1 MPPRGGGSA
10 SQPPPRS
17 TSIPSAAPSRHSAR
31 DWLEAAVYDKKR
43 RRTSDLVRLTIE
55 TITMGKE
62 GMRVSLTTIATVS
75 KEIDPE
81 SRGVSE
87 SAILNNPAAHALWVA
102 ARTAPAKRIVRRA
115 VAPPDAAPA
124 DPRIK
129 VDRDPERAR
138 RRYRG
143 LTKEGLIDRLLAVE
157 AAYATREDRWQ
168 RAGDDVLEWR
178 LRAEAAEAR
187 LRKLGL
193 LDDTAA

>member
-10 SQPPPRS
+10 VMPPRRS
-17 TSIPSAAPSRHSAR
+17 TGIPSSAPSRHSAR

-43 RRTSDLVRLTIE
+43 RRTVDLVRLTIE
-55 TITMGKE
+55 TITKRKE
-62 GMRVSLTTIATVS
+62 GMRVSLATIAAVS

-81 SRGVSE
+81 GRGVSE
-87 SAILNNPAAHALWVA
+87 SAILNNHAAHALWVA
-102 ARTAPAKRIVRRA
+102 ARTAPGKRVVRRA
-115 VAPPDAAPA
+115 VAPPDTAPV
-124 DPRIK
+124 DPRIQ
-129 VDRDPERAR
+129 VDRDPGRAR
-138 RRYRG
+138 RRYRA

-187 LRKLGL
+187 LREHGF

>member
-1 MPPRGGGSA
+1 M
-10 SQPPPRS
+10 
-17 TSIPSAAPSRHSAR
+17 
-31 DWLEAAVYDKKR
+31 
-43 RRTSDLVRLTIE
+43 
-55 TITMGKE
+55 
-62 GMRVSLTTIATVS
+62 SLATIAAVS

-81 SRGVSE
+81 GRGVSE
-87 SAILNNPAAHALWVA
+87 SAILNNPAARALWVT
-102 ARTAPAKRIVRRA
+102 ARTAPGKRVVRRPT
-115 VAPPDAAPA
+115 APDDAAPA

-178 LRAEAAEAR
+178 LRAEAAEQR
-187 LRKLGL
+187 LRKHGL
-193 LDDTAA
+193 LAHDAA